1 MRIMML
7 TRADDAADVL
17 PSASFL
23 DGHVECLAPVPSSY
37 GELGAADAVL
47 LDARGDL
54 RRARALCQL
63 LSGPMDCPPIL
74 LVQIGRAHV

>member
-17 PSASFL
+17 PSAFFL
-23 DGHVECLAPVPSSY
+23 DGHVECLAPVPSFY

-47 LDARGDL
+47 LDPDRLTL
-54 RRARALCQL
+54 RKYCSRC
-63 LSGPMDCPPIL
+63 
-74 LVQIGRAHV
+74 AH

>member
-23 DGHVECLAPVPSSY
+23 DGHVEYLAPVPSSY
-37 GELGAADAVL
+37 GKSSDRKSV
-47 LDARGDL
+47 
-54 RRARALCQL
+54 
-63 LSGPMDCPPIL
+63 
-74 LVQIGRAHV
+74 V

>member
-1 MRIMML
+1 MML

-54 RRARALCQL
+54 TRARALCQRL
-63 LSGPMDCPPIL
+63 
-74 LVQIGRAHV
+74 